1 MADAQARI
9 RITAQ
14 DDTAAAFKQAQGNI
28 AALQASAAQLAGAF
42 GGALAAGGLA
52 AVVTSAIDAADNL
65 RDLSQTTGVAIQGL
79 GGLGFAASQNGG
91 SLEGVASA
99 AGKLNRTLA
108 EAAAGSKQAL
118 EPFRA
123 LGISIQDAAGQTK
136 TADVVFAEV
145 ADRFKEF
152 ADGPEKSA
160 LAMRLF
166 GKAGAEQ
173 IALLN
178 EGGEALRAN
187 IEYYKQFSKVNAE
200 LAASADAFNDT
211 LGKIRLQ
218 GQSLGTTIAA
228 ALLPAL
234 QAVADEFLSL
244 QEEGGGF
251 QFIANAARIAF
262 EAIAIVGANVIFVL
276 KAFGR
281 EIGAIAAQLVA
292 LARLDIQGFNAIS
305 EAVKADGVR
314 ARAELDA
321 LERRILGIGRIDP
334 NDESAAERRRLG
346 LSNGAQALRPAPR
359 LTGDGGAKAA
369 REKREIDLTNKALS
383 SYVETLERQLQKNQ
397 NLTNTEQAL
406 IFLREKGAGA
416 TLEQAASVLALARA
430 LDQEAEQL
438 DRIRLKQ
445 QLAIDAGNEVDR
457 ANGERAQR
465 LQALLAD
472 TPTAKF
478 EEQRAS
484 LELLKEAFEQFRN
497 TGGQYG
503 ISEEQYTQAVQK
515 LAGINT
521 ELEKSKSLGEELGL
535 TFTSAFEDAIVGG
548 RSFSEIL
555 KGLEQD
561 VLRIVTRQL
570 VTKPLGD
577 AISGA
582 VSGSGVGGFFS
593 NIFSGIFGTRAA
605 GGPVQAGGTYLVGE
619 RGPELFK
626 APASGTIVPNSQL
639 AGAMGGRQMV
649 IHINPPPGMSRQGS
663 SQFAADVA
671 RQLRQADRYNN

>member
-14 DDTAAAFKQAQGNI
+14 DDTAAAFKQASSNI
-28 AALQASAAQLAGAF
+28 AALQSSALTLAGSL
-42 GGALAAGGLA
+42 GGAFAAGGLA
-52 AVVTSAIDAADNL
+52 SIVTSAIDAVDNL

-99 AGKLNRTLA
+99 AGKLNKTLA
-108 EAAAGSKQAL
+108 EAAAGSQKAL
-118 EPFRA
+118 EPFRL

-145 ADRFKEF
+145 ASRFATF

-160 LAMRLF
+160 LALRLF

-178 EGGEALRAN
+178 EGGEALQAN
-187 IEYYKQFSKVNAE
+187 IEYYKQYSKVTAE
-200 LAASADAFNDT
+200 LAARADAFNDT
-211 LGKIRLQ
+211 LGKVALQ
-218 GQSLGTTIAA
+218 GRSFGTTLAA
-228 ALLPAL
+228 ELLPAL

-244 QEEGGGF
+244 QEQGGAF
-251 QFIANAARIAF
+251 SFIASAVRVAF
-262 EAIAIVGANVIFVL
+262 EAIAILGANVVFVL
-276 KAFGR
+276 KTFGR
-281 EIGAIAAQLVA
+281 EFGAIAAQVVA
-292 LARLDIQGFNAIS
+292 LANLDIKGFNAIS
-305 EAVKADGVR
+305 EAVKADGVK

-346 LSNGAQALRPAPR
+346 LGGQTRAAGPAPR
-359 LTGDGGAKAA
+359 LSADPSGRAA
-369 REKREIDLTNKALS
+369 QEKRAIDLTNKSLQ
-383 SYVETLERQLQKNQ
+383 SYVETLEKQLQKNQ
-397 NLTNTEQAL
+397 NLTATEQAL
-406 IFLREKGAGA
+406 VFLREKGAGA
-416 TLEQAASVLALARA
+416 TLEQTAAILGLARA
-430 LDQEAEQL
+430 LDAEAEQL

-445 QLAIDAGNEVDR
+445 QLSIEAGDQVDR
-457 ANGERAQR
+457 ANAERAQR
-465 LQALLAD
+465 LQGLLAD
-472 TPTAKF
+472 TPSQRF
-478 EEQRAS
+478 EQQRQD
-484 LELLKEAFEQFRN
+484 LELLQDAFEQFRR
-497 TGGQYG
+497 TGGQLG

-521 ELEKSKSLGEELGL
+521 ELEKSKSIAEELGL

-548 RSFSEIL
+548 KSFSDIL

-593 NIFSGIFGTRAA
+593 NIIGSLFGTRAT

-619 RGPELFK
+619 KGPELFK
-626 APASGTIVPNSQL
+626 APVSGTIVPNNQL
-639 AGAMGGRQMV
+639 GGAMGRSLA
-649 IHINPPPGMSRQGS
+649 ITINPPAGMNRQS
-663 SQFAADVA
+663 ASQFAADVA
-671 RQLRQADRYNN
+671 RQISLADRYNN